1 MSTFKQNDIVLIT
14 GATSNDQSDS
24 SYINL
29 FGKIKGINLDNV
41 EVFIDI
47 QGKTEEF
54 INNLIEDLKTKGYT
68 FEKNNN
74 EYIIFNTKLQNKK

>member
-1 MSTFKQNDIVLIT
+1 LRIS
-14 GATSNDQSDS
+14 
-24 SYINL
+24 L
-29 FGKIKGINLDNV
+29 FGKA
-41 EVFIDI
+41 

-74 EYIIFNTKLQNKK
+74 EYIKFNTKLQNKKCGYLSLPIMGSSEFNLNITF